1 VSIAIINLIAV
12 IINSFSNDD
21 RFDLLG
27 CQNLII
33 MDCSYFLFTIQI
45 SLPNHFKEFRS
56 RASQTLSYY
65 YVGDQCPFIYILT

>member
-1 VSIAIINLIAV
+1 MLVSLTHSHVYIAIINLIAV

-33 MDCSYFLFTIQI
+33 MDCSYFLFTI
-45 SLPNHFKEFRS
+45 
-56 RASQTLSYY
+56 
-65 YVGDQCPFIYILT
+65 